1 MSSTTIIAIIT
12 ALIIGSFTLSGI
24 FHTRQQALRKRKL
37 ILKLLKQKAEEA
49 LSAKTLLLQVDKD
62 YDLILKLQIIAVNTL
77 SKAVSL
83 NHDDDAIQ
91 ASLNTQKTKLNEYKR
106 LQRDNE
112 VTYWLTSDAELTS
125 TQSQLASID
134 KLLDLYRNKGDLS
147 ESKHHEL
154 KHHLNSLRQQ
164 LSENTYLY
172 QADIFG
178 EQNNITS
185 YQLYI
190 KRAIQTIKKSNIEDT
205 QKIQK
210 IKRLSD
216 RIQEVRN
223 AGRANKLPNLIKPSE
238 SAALNDVEKVSIS
251 E

>member
-1 MSSTTIIAIIT
+1 M
-12 ALIIGSFTLSGI
+12 LNNLK
-24 FHTRQQALRKRKL
+24 QQAD
-37 ILKLLKQKAEEA
+37 EV
-49 LSAKTLLLQVDKD
+49 LSATSLLLIVDKD
-62 YDLILKLQIIAVNTL
+62 YDLILQLQALAVNTL
-77 SKAVSL
+77 SQAL
-83 NHDDDAIQ
+83 NLNPDDKEIQ
-91 ASLNTQKTKLNEYKR
+91 ASLNTQKLNLNEYR
-106 LQRDNE
+106 QLQRQNE
-112 VTYWLTSDAELTS
+112 ITYWLTSDAELTS

-172 QADIFG
+172 QADVFG

-190 KRAIQTIKKSNIEDT
+190 KQAIQAIKKSNMEGK

-210 IKRLSD
+210 IKQLSE
-216 RIQEVRN
+216 RIQEVRKTGKAN
-223 AGRANKLPNLIKPSE
+223 AFTNLIKPSE
-238 SAALNDVEKVSIS
+238 STALDDTEEVSIP